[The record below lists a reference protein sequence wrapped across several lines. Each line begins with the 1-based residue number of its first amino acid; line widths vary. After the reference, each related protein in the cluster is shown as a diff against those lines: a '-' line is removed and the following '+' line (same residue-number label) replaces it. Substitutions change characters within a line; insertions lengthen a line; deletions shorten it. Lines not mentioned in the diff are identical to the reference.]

1 MSSDDR
7 HPVQY
12 LLVPLRCL
20 AVVAA
25 IALVGC
31 TDSDPGP
38 DRQPLL
44 GSTAPAAVFPAM
56 SRTRLLARC
65 DSNIWGSCVTQDNGV
80 GELYTVGIGQAG
92 INYGRLDSDLSAV
105 YLCDRAQLGNCR
117 VVARLPVST
126 IVREVV
132 EGNNELFVS
141 VDNGLNGDIY
151 RCDPTVLGSCVLLFK
166 TGATVLS
173 MAYGEGRIY
182 LGIFTGGKS
191 GKIQSCPADG
201 ASSCSTHAESAG
213 SVTALLVA
221 NGRLYAGIEDY
232 QGTLWSCSLTL
243 AGNCTVLAK
252 LGDNRGYNRL
262 SYTDGRIQVGLQVVH
277 YRDCLFCDT
286 SIFVLTCDPN
296 LSDRCTTV
304 YDTYRD
310 APDDKNEKSASS
322 PLDIQIAGGRLFFT
336 HVIYGKYRFYA
347 CDPAV
352 AGSCLIF
359 QTL

>member
-1 MSSDDR
+1 MSSCDR
-7 HPVQY
+7 PSLQY

-31 TDSDPGP
+31 TDSDSGP
-38 DRQPLL
+38 DRRPLV
-44 GSTAPAAVFPAM
+44 GSTAPAAVFPEM
-56 SRTRLLARC
+56 SYTRLLARC
-65 DSNIWGSCVTQDNGV
+65 DSNVWGSCVTQDNGV
-80 GELYTVGIGQAG
+80 GELSTVGIGQAG
-92 INYGRLDSDLSAV
+92 ISYGRLDSDPSAV

-117 VVARLPVST
+117 VVARLPD
-126 IVREVV
+126 IVRGVV
-132 EGNNELFVS
+132 EGNNELIVNTYDGIF
-141 VDNGLNGDIY
+141 
-151 RCDPTVLGSCVLLFK
+151 RCDPTVLGSCVMLFTGK
-166 TGATVLS
+166 TIRS
-173 MAYGEGRIY
+173 MAHGEGRVY
-182 LGIFTGGKS
+182 LGVNLDGS
-191 GKIQSCPADG
+191 GQILSCAADG
-201 ASSCSTHAESAG
+201 FNSCSTHAESAG
-213 SVTALLVA
+213 LVDAMLVA
-221 NGRLYAGIEDY
+221 NGRLYAGIQDY

-252 LGDNRGYNRL
+252 LGDNRQYNRL
-262 SYTDGRIQVGLQVVH
+262 SYTDGRIQVGLQVNRN
-277 YRDCLFCDT
+277 RDCLFCDS
-286 SIFVLTCDPN
+286 SIFVLSCDPN

-310 APDDKNEKSASS
+310 APGDKNEKSASP